1 MYICIY
7 ESSSVSLLKSTC
19 VLKYNL
25 KMQRSIIFILILN
38 VTAFIDMLV
47 NAALHTKEASSL
59 HECVLICIE
68 QLILR
73 KYIRL
78 KLRYT
83 NVTVDSINRYSKC
96 KYFLH
101 WYSALYNNTAIHSKR
116 ALPQEVSTSLWLLF
130 SHSKALLHSASNL
143 WLNNATLSCHIAWH
157 CFILPQLPTS
167 AI

>member
-1 MYICIY
+1 MSRAVYHY
-7 ESSSVSLLKSTC
+7 LRVHAK
-19 VLKYNL
+19 V

-83 NVTVDSINRYSKC
+83 NVTVDSINRYSKR

-101 WYSALYNNTAIHSKR
+101 
-116 ALPQEVSTSLWLLF
+116 
-130 SHSKALLHSASNL
+130 
-143 WLNNATLSCHIAWH
+143 
-157 CFILPQLPTS
+157 
-167 AI
+167 